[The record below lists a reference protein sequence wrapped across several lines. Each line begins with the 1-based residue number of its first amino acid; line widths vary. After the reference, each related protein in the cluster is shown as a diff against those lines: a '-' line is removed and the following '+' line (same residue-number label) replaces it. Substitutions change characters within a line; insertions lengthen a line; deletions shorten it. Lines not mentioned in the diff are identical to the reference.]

1 MVCERLRWPI
11 PWSPGIV
18 GSTVM
23 TLRCKVFLTGVDK
36 SGWRCVLSPEAYFD
50 YLSQF
55 TLFGLDYDSVE
66 EKEYLVLAGWLDF
79 R

>member
-1 MVCERLRWPI
+1 M
-11 PWSPGIV
+11 G
-18 GSTVM
+18 G
-23 TLRCKVFLTGVDK
+23 G
-36 SGWRCVLSPEAYFD
+36 VLSPEAYFD

-55 TLFGLDYDSVE
+55 TSLFGLDYESVE